1 MRASEAIVFVGISVF
16 ASAGVCCAADQ
27 ASVKSLLKEGYE
39 IKSTVYVPVAEAK
52 QVYADLDRGI
62 IVVTLQKGPS
72 VAVCDLNWGNWAALL
87 KSTLENEELCDVR
100 SP

>member
-1 MRASEAIVFVGISVF
+1 MRVSLSIVLAVTSLL
-16 ASAGVCCAADQ
+16 ASAGVSGAADQ
-27 ASVKSLLKEGYE
+27 KSVKTLLKDGYE
-39 IKSTVYVPVAEAK
+39 IKSTVYVPLAEVK

-87 KSTLENEELCDVR
+87 QSTLENEELCDVR
-100 SP
+100 QP